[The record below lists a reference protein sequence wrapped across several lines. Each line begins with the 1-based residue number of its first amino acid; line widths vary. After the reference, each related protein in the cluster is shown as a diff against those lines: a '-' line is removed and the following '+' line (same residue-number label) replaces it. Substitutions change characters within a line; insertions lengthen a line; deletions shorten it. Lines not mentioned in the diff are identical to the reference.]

1 MDRIDEILPTPL
13 PGYQEVLNGAL
24 MERKSSLVS
33 NYNKSTLQVRGPL
46 PTRHQG
52 KDPTGRGGGGASR
65 DRMGEDGEKRK
76 QAIKHEN

>member
-52 KDPTGRGGGGASR
+52 KDPTGRGGGGRAGTGWVR
-65 DRMGEDGEKRK
+65 TVRK
-76 QAIKHEN
+76 GNKQ